1 MKHFA
6 KYIGLDYDEL
16 DCWKLVR
23 KIYADEYGIEIPKL
37 PIETQEAHNWN
48 IIELSAEE
56 EGDLLVF
63 RIKELKRHVGIVIS
77 DGRMI
82 HSDNVA
88 GVVVERY
95 TGQKWNQRLQR
106 LYRHK
111 QRG

>member
-6 KYIGLDYDEL
+6 KYIGLSYDEL
-16 DCWKLVR
+16 DCWALVR
-23 KIYADEYGIEIPKL
+23 AIYKNEYNIEIPKL

-48 IIELSAEE
+48 LIELNAEE

-63 RIKELKRHVGIVIS
+63 RVDELKRHVGIVIA

-82 HSDNVA
+82 HSDNDA

-95 TGQKWNQRLQR
+95 LGTMWKCRLSKI
-106 LYRHK
+106 YRHK
-111 QRG
+111 

>member
-6 KYIGLDYDEL
+6 KYIGLPYSEL
-16 DCWKLVR
+16 DCWGLVR

-48 IIELSAEE
+48 KVVLNAET

-63 RIKELKRHVGIVIS
+63 RIDELKRHVGIVIA

-82 HSDNVA
+82 HSHQDV

-95 TGQKWNQRLQR
+95 TGAAWKHRLQKI
-106 LYRHK
+106 YRHK
-111 QRG
+111 